1 MRTYADC
8 YPCFLRQAIAAA
20 RYAESDEI
28 QLHTIIKEV
37 LAVLQAQSNGVSPPE
52 IGAVVHRVIR
62 EVLGI
67 EDPYQNEKRKST
79 EKALK
84 IYPRLKAIM
93 REHTDLE
100 TAVRISIAGN
110 IIDLGISNAFDDL
123 WETVQRVL
131 YQPFAINDLDKFQEQ
146 LSYAN
151 RLFFIGDNAGE
162 TVFDRVLIESLH
174 IPVTYVVKGGPV
186 LNDATRE
193 DAMDAGLDQCSTIIR
208 NGSDAPGTVLSLCSK
223 EFRKRFESAGL
234 IIAKGQGNYETLSD
248 AGSHV
253 FCMLQVKCPV
263 ISHDI
268 GVPTG
273 SIVIRQSTNTC

>member
-146 LSYAN
+146 LSCAN
-151 RLFFIGDNAGE
+151 RLFFYRG
-162 TVFDRVLIESLH
+162 
-174 IPVTYVVKGGPV
+174 
-186 LNDATRE
+186 
-193 DAMDAGLDQCSTIIR
+193 QCR
-208 NGSDAPGTVLSLCSK
+208 
-223 EFRKRFESAGL
+223 
-234 IIAKGQGNYETLSD
+234 
-248 AGSHV
+248 
-253 FCMLQVKCPV
+253 
-263 ISHDI
+263 
-268 GVPTG
+268 
-273 SIVIRQSTNTC
+273 